1 MAYGI
6 DTIEAIAEVINR
18 DLNPKAAA
26 RVPPSGLSPSWGY
39 PTSASPPGPRP
50 NAPASAGNN
59 TVKGTRREGEA
70 PMTVEA
76 P

>member
-26 RVPPSGLSPSWGY
+26 RVPASGVSPSWGI
-39 PTSASPPGPRP
+39 PDEHIPARP
-50 NAPASAGNN
+50 EAERSR
-59 TVKGTRREGEA
+59 VRRQ
-70 PMTVEA
+70 
-76 P
+76 